1 MPVQNLLALMTAESV
16 LASVMD
22 AVIVIDPQQR
32 VVFFNHAA
40 EQVFGVSAAA
50 MIGKNVNELLPE
62 RFRGTH
68 AEHVARYAETGS
80 TTRRMQEGLATLT
93 GLRANGQEF
102 PLEATI
108 SQVVLQQDKL
118 LTVIL
123 RDMTERKAAE
133 KELREAPAEVQAY
146 KDSLE
151 KAVAE
156 RTVQLRET
164 ISELETFTYSLVHDM
179 RAPLRAVKSFAA
191 FLREDCGE
199 RLGKDGISHL
209 DRIERA
215 SQHLGSLIEGVLSY
229 SRIAKEQMRLQPVDV
244 EKLVRDVIAERPAL
258 QPAQAQVDIE
268 GHLPP
273 MAAHSAALARCLGNL
288 LDNAAKFVAPGT
300 KPHIRICS
308 APAGGQVR
316 LWIEDNGIGIPQ
328 AAQSRIF
335 GMFQRLHRPEEYPGA
350 GVGLAI
356 VRKGIERMG
365 GKVGVESE
373 PGKGS
378 RFWIELPA
386 VKPR

>member
-1 MPVQNLLALMTAESV
+1 MTAESV

-22 AVIVIDPQQR
+22 AVVVIDPQQR
-32 VVFFNHAA
+32 IVFFNRAA
-40 EQVFGVSAAA
+40 EQVFGVPAAV
-50 MIGKNVNELLPE
+50 MLGKNINQLLPE
-62 RFRGTH
+62 RFRAAH
-68 AEHVARYAETGS
+68 AEHIARYAETGS
-80 TTRRMQEGLATLT
+80 TTRNMLGGLATLT
-93 GLRANGQEF
+93 GLRADGEEF

-108 SQVVLQQDKL
+108 SQVVLQKDKL

-133 KELREAPAEVQAY
+133 QALRNAPQEVHAYREA
-146 KDSLE
+146 LE

-179 RAPLRAVKSFAA
+179 RAPLRAVRSFAA

-199 RLGKDGISHL
+199 RLGKEGVSYL

-215 SQHLGSLIEGVLSY
+215 SQHLGSLVEGVLSY
-229 SRIAKEQMRLQPVDV
+229 SRMAKEQMRLQPVDV
-244 EKLVRDVIAERPAL
+244 EKLLRDVIAERPAL
-258 QPAQAQVDIE
+258 RPPQAEVDIE
-268 GHLPP
+268 SPLPP
-273 MAAHSAALARCLGNL
+273 MVAHSAALARCLGNL
-288 LDNAAKFVAPGT
+288 LDNAAKFVGPGT
-300 KPHIRICS
+300 KPHIRIRS
-308 APAGGQVR
+308 APVGGHVR
-316 LWIEDNGIGIPQ
+316 LWIEDNGIGIPP
-328 AAQSRIF
+328 AAQGRLF
-335 GMFQRLHRPEEYPGA
+335 GMFQRVHRPEEYPGA

-356 VRKGIERMG
+356 VRKGVERMG